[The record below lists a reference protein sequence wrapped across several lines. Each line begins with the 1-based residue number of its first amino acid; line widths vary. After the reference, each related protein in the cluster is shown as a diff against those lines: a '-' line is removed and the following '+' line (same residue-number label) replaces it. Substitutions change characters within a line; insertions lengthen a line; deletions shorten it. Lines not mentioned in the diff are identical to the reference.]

1 MYKSRL
7 QELCQRRH
15 WALPQYTASRD
26 GPDHSPL
33 FRATVTVNGAAFHSL
48 DDSRSSKQ
56 AQDRA
61 AQIAFE
67 QLSAEDPPTA
77 PSRPLPVA
85 LDNQVSYKN
94 QLQIYLQ
101 KKNKGLPSYISVHD
115 GGSPIRHFKAF
126 VKIDGQSFES
136 TGYFHTIKE
145 AEQSAAMAALMSLFP
160 EGNKQDDAVY
170 KNLLQEL
177 TQKHGFPLPKYTTT
191 SYVKS
196 HIPSFSSTVEIKG
209 EFFKGD
215 VAKTKKQAEMN
226 AAKVAWSH
234 LKEGI
239 SSRFTSDLL
248 AKWEVQIASEPVIS
262 RSDTKTNLKCLK
274 PSVDAHKMDDIIS
287 GDILV
292 IAFVKIDGQSFEST
306 GYFHTIK
313 EAEQSAA
320 MAALMSLFPE
330 GNKQANAVYKNLLQE
345 LTQKHGFPLPKYTT
359 TSYGKSHI
367 PSFSSTVEIK
377 GEFFKGDVA
386 KTRKQAEM
394 NAAKVAWS
402 HLKEGISSRYTS
414 DLLAKWQ
421 VQIASEPVISRS
433 DTKTNLKCK
442 PSVDA
447 HKMDDIISDGHGEA
461 SGSTASPPCDQIIN
475 TAKEVMNTDG
485 SFRHSA
491 SCTDEH
497 NPEITINKKDTVS
510 LVHKPEVVDVLKNRN
525 TLQGAMSDDGSSALS
540 SNSNTSNIHAKTA
553 TEPPTGRN
561 TLLLCKRV
569 QIYPHKSDLVLP
581 EGANPLPCSDDSWV
595 AVSFHL

>member
-1 MYKSRL
+1 QCLALEVVGRVPSMYKSRL

-85 LDNQVSYKN
+85 LGEFNRFFG
-94 QLQIYLQ
+94 IF
-101 KKNKGLPSYISVHD
+101 G
-115 GGSPIRHFKAF
+115 F
-126 VKIDGQSFES
+126 
-136 TGYFHTIKE
+136 
-145 AEQSAAMAALMSLFP
+145 
-160 EGNKQDDAVY
+160 QDD
-170 KNLLQEL
+170 
-177 TQKHGFPLPKYTTT
+177 
-191 SYVKS
+191 
-196 HIPSFSSTVEIKG
+196 
-209 EFFKGD
+209 
-215 VAKTKKQAEMN
+215 
-226 AAKVAWSH
+226 
-234 LKEGI
+234 
-239 SSRFTSDLL
+239 
-248 AKWEVQIASEPVIS
+248 
-262 RSDTKTNLKCLK
+262 
-274 PSVDAHKMDDIIS
+274 
-287 GDILV
+287 
-292 IAFVKIDGQSFEST
+292 
-306 GYFHTIK
+306 
-313 EAEQSAA
+313 
-320 MAALMSLFPE
+320 
-330 GNKQANAVYKNLLQE
+330 AVYKNLLQE

-386 KTRKQAEM
+386 KTKKQAEM

-402 HLKEGISSRYTS
+402 HLKEGKLVGISSRYTS
-414 DLLAKWQ
+414 DLLAKWE

-433 DTKTNLKCK
+433 DTKTNLKCLK

-447 HKMDDIISDGHGEA
+447 HKMDDIISGDILVISYFADGHGEA

-475 TAKEVMNTDG
+475 TAKEVMNTDD

-525 TLQGAMSDDGSSALS
+525 TLQGAMSDDWSSALS

-561 TLLLCKRV
+561 TLLLCNRV

>member
-1 MYKSRL
+1 VGRVPSMYKSRL

-15 WALPQYTASRD
+15 WALPQYIASRD

-85 LDNQVSYKN
+85 LGEFNRFFGIFGFQVRLS
-94 QLQIYLQ
+94 
-101 KKNKGLPSYISVHD
+101 
-115 GGSPIRHFKAF
+115 
-126 VKIDGQSFES
+126 
-136 TGYFHTIKE
+136 
-145 AEQSAAMAALMSLFP
+145 
-160 EGNKQDDAVY
+160 GNRSDDAVY

-177 TQKHGFPLPKYTTT
+177 TQKHGL
-191 SYVKS
+191 
-196 HIPSFSSTVEIKG
+196 
-209 EFFKGD
+209 
-215 VAKTKKQAEMN
+215 
-226 AAKVAWSH
+226 
-234 LKEGI
+234 
-239 SSRFTSDLL
+239 
-248 AKWEVQIASEPVIS
+248 
-262 RSDTKTNLKCLK
+262 
-274 PSVDAHKMDDIIS
+274 
-287 GDILV
+287 
-292 IAFVKIDGQSFEST
+292 
-306 GYFHTIK
+306 
-313 EAEQSAA
+313 
-320 MAALMSLFPE
+320 
-330 GNKQANAVYKNLLQE
+330 
-345 LTQKHGFPLPKYTT
+345 PLPKYTT

-402 HLKEGISSRYTS
+402 HLKEGKLLFENQIVLKGISSRFTS

-433 DTKTNLKCK
+433 DTKANLKCLK

-447 HKMDDIISDGHGEA
+447 HKMDDIISGDILSYFADGHGEA

-510 LVHKPEVVDVLKNRN
+510 LVHKPEAVGVLKNRN

-561 TLLLCKRV
+561 SLLFCNRV

-581 EGANPLPCSDDSWV
+581 EGAIPLPCSDDSWV
-595 AVSFHL
+595 AVSLDL

>member
-1 MYKSRL
+1 VGRVPSMYKSRL

-33 FRATVTVNGAAFHSL
+33 FRATVIVNGAAFHSL

-85 LDNQVSYKN
+85 L
-94 QLQIYLQ
+94 
-101 KKNKGLPSYISVHD
+101 
-115 GGSPIRHFKAF
+115 
-126 VKIDGQSFES
+126 
-136 TGYFHTIKE
+136 
-145 AEQSAAMAALMSLFP
+145 
-160 EGNKQDDAVY
+160 
-170 KNLLQEL
+170 
-177 TQKHGFPLPKYTTT
+177 
-191 SYVKS
+191 
-196 HIPSFSSTVEIKG
+196 G
-209 EFFKGD
+209 EFNRLFGIFGFQVRLSGNRSVCGSSSYGSGKG
-215 VAKTKKQAEMN
+215 
-226 AAKVAWSH
+226 
-234 LKEGI
+234 GI
-239 SSRFTSDLL
+239 LERFED
-248 AKWEVQIASEPVIS
+248 
-262 RSDTKTNLKCLK
+262 
-274 PSVDAHKMDDIIS
+274 
-287 GDILV
+287 
-292 IAFVKIDGQSFEST
+292 
-306 GYFHTIK
+306 
-313 EAEQSAA
+313 
-320 MAALMSLFPE
+320 
-330 GNKQANAVYKNLLQE
+330 AVYKNLLQE

-402 HLKEGISSRYTS
+402 HLKEGKLLFENQIVLKGISSRYTS

-433 DTKTNLKCK
+433 DTKTNLKCLK

-447 HKMDDIISDGHGEA
+447 HKMDDIISGDILSYFADGHGEA

-475 TAKEVMNTDG
+475 TAKEVMNTDD

-561 TLLLCKRV
+561 TLLLCNRV